1 MNRIERMLQEL
12 CPEGV
17 EYRKLGEVCE
27 FQRGN
32 TITAKDAVD
41 GNIPVIAGGQKPA
54 YFHNVANREGKTVVI
69 AGSGAYAGFVTY
81 WEIPIFVSDA
91 FSVNPNSS
99 LDTKYLYYYL
109 KNIQEKIHATKK
121 GSGVPHVHG
130 SSIAKFEIPLPPLPI
145 QEEIVRILDRFTGLT
160 AELQAELQARQE
172 QYEFYNT
179 RLLSFNDDIPKM
191 KLGDIT
197 TFINGKGHEKYI
209 EDNGAYIVVNS
220 KFISS
225 NGKVIKYSN
234 SQISPVHKDMILMVM
249 SDFPNGKALA
259 KCFVVDADNKYTLNQ
274 RIGGFTIRDKELI
287 TTPFLYYILNRNEQ
301 LLSYDNGVDQ
311 TNLRKGDI
319 LNIMIPIPPLSEQ
332 QRIVSILDKFETL
345 VGDLSQGLP
354 AEIAAVQEQYE
365 YYRNKLLTFNHI
377 KSN

>member
-172 QYEFYNT
+172 QYEHYRN
-179 RLLSFNDDIPKM
+179 RLLTFDENDENIRWMRMSEIAEISTGNSNRQDAVTEGIYPFFVRSKNVYSSDTYEFDEEAVIIPGEGGI
-191 KLGDIT
+191 GDI
-197 TFINGKGHEKYI
+197 FHYIHGKYALHQRVYRI
-209 EDNGAYIVVNS
+209 HLLTD
-220 KFISS
+220 
-225 NGKVIKYSN
+225 KV
-234 SQISPVHKDMILMVM
+234 D
-249 SDFPNGKALA
+249 
-259 KCFVVDADNKYTLNQ
+259 T
-274 RIGGFTIRDKELI
+274 R
-287 TTPFLYYILNRNEQ
+287 FLYYFMSSHFKGFIMKKAV
-301 LLSYDNGVDQ
+301 SATV
-311 TNLRKGDI
+311 TSIRKP
-319 LNIMIPIPPLSEQ
+319 MIEKFEVPIPPLREQ
-332 QRIVSILDKFETL
+332 KRIVSILDKFETL
-345 VGDLSQGLP
+345 VCDLSQGLP

-377 KSN
+377 ESN